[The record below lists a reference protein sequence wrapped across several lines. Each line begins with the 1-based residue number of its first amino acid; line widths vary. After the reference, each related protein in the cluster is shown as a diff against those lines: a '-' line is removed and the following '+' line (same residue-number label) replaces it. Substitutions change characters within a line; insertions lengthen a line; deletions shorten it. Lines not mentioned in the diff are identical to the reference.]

1 MPGGELGADIP
12 FKESE
17 LGGDDSFLGAG
28 SWIGGDQSLIQQNDI
43 PKLVLARKD
52 SIVIEHESE
61 LSQKIILKEKE
72 LAELKSAMKRV
83 DSDPM
88 KEKELAGLKLTM
100 KRVESDP
107 TFPLPPGSINPVQAA
122 GQNEAEFT
130 LKKES
135 RILKDFQ
142 NLGIDINPEKGNTD
156 YINKALRKYGVNREK
171 LFPTVPLNEMQKK
184 LSQVDLQQKK
194 LLENIGD
201 DPDHHDLSNNEIYL
215 DAP

>member
-1 MPGGELGADIP
+1 
-12 FKESE
+12 
-17 LGGDDSFLGAG
+17 
-28 SWIGGDQSLIQQNDI
+28 LIQQNDI

-72 LAELKSAMKRV
+72 LAELKSTMKRV

-88 KEKELAGLKLTM
+88 KEKELAGLTLTM

-107 TFPLPPGSINPVQAA
+107 TFPLPPGSVNPVQSA

-130 LKKES
+130 LQKES

-171 LFPTVPLNEMQKK
+171 LFPTEPLNEMQKK

>member
-17 LGGDDSFLGAG
+17 LGGDDSMLGAG
-28 SWIGGDQSLIQQNDI
+28 SWIGGDQFLIHQNDI
-43 PKLVLARKD
+43 PILVLARKD
-52 SIVIEHESE
+52 SIVIEQESE
-61 LSQKIILKEKE
+61 MSQKIILKEKE
-72 LAELKSAMKRV
+72 LAELK
-83 DSDPM
+83 
-88 KEKELAGLKLTM
+88 LAM

-107 TFPLPPGSINPVQAA
+107 TFPLPPGSVNPVLAA
-122 GQNEAEFT
+122 AQNEAEFI
-130 LKKES
+130 LQKES

-142 NLGIDINPEKGNTD
+142 NLGIDLNPQKGNTD
-156 YINKALRKYGVNREK
+156 YINRALGKYGVNREK
-171 LFPTVPLNEMQKK
+171 LFPTEPLNEMEKK

-194 LLENIGD
+194 LLENIGE